1 MDLGTGKTPGR
12 PQRGRKRISAG
23 VLVFFGPNSGTTLVS
38 QPVNG
43 HAGPMTFR
51 NQQLV
56 GILQLKTR
64 NGLIHDL
71 HAIADPVKL
80 AFVSDQLATV

>member
-1 MDLGTGKTPGR
+1 MSSERVFATFVAFEL
-12 PQRGRKRISAG
+12 
-23 VLVFFGPNSGTTLVS
+23 VL

-43 HAGPMTFR
+43 HVGLMAFR
-51 NQQLV
+51 DQQLV

-71 HAIADPVKL
+71 HAIAEPVKL
-80 AFVSDQLATV
+80 AFVSAQLAVG